1 MVRLG
6 WVLLLAIYI
15 PAYSA
20 ELKAGEPAPT
30 FALRTLTGE
39 FFFLR
44 DLCGEELRYSSE
56 YPTVV
61 ILDFWATWCSPCL
74 RTIPVI
80 RRVVNSFDTNEVAL
94 VLVSEDSLSAT
105 SRIPDIL
112 GEGIPHEIC
121 VLDPYHVVM
130 EKYGLEKI
138 PSTFVIS
145 PEGKIHDVS
154 GDDQRDRNVEEWL
167 RNAIERCLNK

>member
-6 WVLLLAIYI
+6 WVLLLAIHI
-15 PAYSA
+15 SAFSA
-20 ELKAGEPAPT
+20 ELKTGDPAPT
-30 FALRTLTGE
+30 FALRSLNGE

-44 DLCGEELRYSSE
+44 DLCGEKLRSSSE
-56 YPTVV
+56 HPKVV

-80 RRVVNSFDTNEVAL
+80 RRVVSSFDTNEVAL
-94 VLVSEDSLSAT
+94 VFVSEDSLSAIA
-105 SRIPDIL
+105 RIPGIL
-112 GEGIPHEIC
+112 GESIPHEIC

-130 EKYGLEKI
+130 EKYGVEKI
-138 PSTFVIS
+138 PSTFVLS
-145 PEGKIHDVS
+145 SDGKIHDVWE
-154 GDDQRDRNVEEWL
+154 DDQRNHNAEVWL